1 MLLLD
6 KLDKSQAR
14 RIRGGGRGRCMH
26 GVITSLNIDPPNLKK
41 FGNYFFEYYSS

>member
-14 RIRGGGRGRCMH
+14 RIRGEGVGPMH
-26 GVITSLNIDPPNLKK
+26 AWGD
-41 FGNYFFEYYSS
+41 YFFEY